1 MLLRYEIRST
11 EPVRIADNSVSQ
23 MGQTATLH
31 YIPGSAVRGAVV
43 GKLVEAGLFGG
54 LKTDALS
61 EKTAFFNAYPAGE
74 KGNDLLPAMKGFY
87 EDKKVAEKKP
97 VQNVVVNGDFTEG
110 WKRSSFGDAVAFD
123 GDTIKGFSVPTGS
136 DLKIKIVGE
145 KVFRNE
151 YIRSGIHFVG
161 YIQADDALAGKIKD
175 VFGKEIILGNARSSG
190 LGRCEVVKLEEYA
203 GVPYGAYAD
212 GGDSTGSLY
221 MMLLSDTAMR
231 DGNGEYCGLDLAQ
244 LEQLLGVQNLK
255 IKTAATSVRKVC
267 GYNRTWG
274 LHIPSVSMYEKG
286 SVFHLTFD
294 GTCTADSKKR
304 LMLQGIGIR
313 KNEGFGR
320 ILFLKDYEKLTA
332 RVQTVLLSTDRTAA
346 SSDRDE
352 ATLLIAAKNYY
363 NLIRERAIEEYI
375 VRYTL
380 EKGKISSSRLG
391 VVHSILES
399 NRYNPQAV
407 ESTLA
412 RYAEHDQEKEGRQKK
427 HIDRGGSSAEI
438 ISFINGIFA
447 KPLDDTLKEKADA
460 KTASILSGR
469 EIMGIDKDKLINTDE
484 EEVRKI
490 AFILRLLKYDNKQEV
505 KA

>member
-11 EPVRIADNSVSQ
+11 EPVRIADNSISQ

-31 YIPGSAVRGAVV
+31 YISGSAVRGAVV
-43 GKLVEAGLFGG
+43 GKLVDAGIFDD
-54 LKTDALS
+54 LKTDILS
-61 EKTAFFNAYPAGE
+61 EKTAFFNAYPSNGE
-74 KGNDLLPAMKGFY
+74 GADLLPAVKGFY
-87 EDKKVAEKKP
+87 EDKNIAEKKS
-97 VQNVVVNGDFTEG
+97 VQNVVVNGEFTEG
-110 WKRSSFGDAVAFD
+110 WKRSSFGDVVALE

-136 DLKIKIVGE
+136 DLKIKIGDN
-145 KVFRNE
+145 VFRNE
-151 YIRSGIHFVG
+151 YVRAGIRFVG
-161 YIQADDALAGKIKD
+161 YIQADDVLAEKIKEA
-175 VFGKEIILGNARSSG
+175 FGKEIVLGNARSSG
-190 LGRCEVVKLEEYA
+190 LGRCEVVKVDA
-203 GVPYGAYAD
+203 FSGVPYGSYAD
-212 GGDSTGSLY
+212 EGDSAGSLY

-231 DGNGEYCGLDLAQ
+231 DEGGEYCGLDLAQ
-244 LEQLLGVQNLK
+244 LEQLLGVQNLQ

-274 LHIPSVSMYEKG
+274 LYVPSVTMYEKG

-294 GTCTADSKKR
+294 GTCTANAKKR

>member
-320 ILFLKDYEKLTA
+320 ILFLKDYEKLTS
-332 RVQTVLLSTDRTAA
+332 RVQTVPLPADRTAA
-346 SSDRDE
+346 AQERDE
-352 ATLLIAAKNYY
+352 ATLLVAAKNYY
-363 NLIRERAIEEYI
+363 NLVLERAMEEYV
-375 VRYTL
+375 VRSPIQ
-380 EKGKISSSRLG
+380 KGRISASRLG
-391 VVHSILES
+391 VLRGILES
-399 NRYNPQAV
+399 NRFSPKAAK
-407 ESTLA
+407 SA
-412 RYAEHDQEKEGRQKK
+412 IDRYYEHDREKEAHQRKQQ
-427 HIDRGGSSAEI
+427 DRGGSSAD
-438 ISFINGIFA
+438 ISAFINSVFENSLDATLKGTADEKTAAVLDGNEVMGFA
-447 KPLDDTLKEKADA
+447 KDRLLGEDEAEA
-460 KTASILSGR
+460 KK
-469 EIMGIDKDKLINTDE
+469 ID
-484 EEVRKI
+484 
-490 AFILRLLKYDNKQEV
+490 FILKLLKYDNKQEV